1 MARIR
6 YVGESAA
13 RDVPMSGASIRV
25 ERMKWVDL
33 VKVATDAGVREEHA
47 QVIARDLAG
56 HPDWE
61 SEPHKKAAKTRAA
74 HAADDEEQA

>member
-1 MARIR
+1 MRIR
-6 YVGESAA
+6 YIGDSPA
-13 RDVPMSGASIRV
+13 RDVPLSGGVIVV

-33 VKVATDAGVREEHA
+33 VKAATAAGIREEHA
-47 QVIARDLAG
+47 AIVARDLAG

-74 HAADDEEQA
+74 NAADDEEQS

>member
-6 YVGESAA
+6 YVGTSAA
-13 RDVPMSGASIRV
+13 RDVPLSGGVIV
-25 ERMKWVDL
+25 VPRMKWVDL
-33 VKVATDAGVREEHA
+33 VKEAAAAGIREEHA
-47 QVIARDLAG
+47 QIVARDLAG

-74 HAADDEEQA
+74 DAADDEEQA